1 MVCYAHNFLADGDG
15 NGGAK
20 TSVAQAN
27 ETQADE
33 TRADEIHLTVA
44 WAEELAAAYGTPLYL
59 YDEAAIRARTRA
71 LKEAFA
77 WNPGFREYFA
87 VKATPDPS
95 IIQVLAEEGCGC
107 DCATAPEL
115 LLAQACGLTG
125 HDMILTSN
133 DTPAADYRLAAEL
146 GAVINF
152 DAADMPAFWE
162 KHIGAFPRTA
172 CCRVNPGGTFEA
184 ANGIIGTPEDS
195 KFGMTVPQLRE
206 TFAYLRDHGVEEF
219 GVHAFLA
226 SNTLGGDYYP
236 RLARQ
241 LFGLVADL
249 ARDLDIHIGFVDLS
263 GGIGIPYEPAD
274 ADRANDIA
282 AIGQGVRRAYEDVLV
297 PAGMG
302 NVALYAE
309 LGRWLLAPAGALLT
323 RVIHEKET
331 YRRYLGVDACS
342 ANLMRPQLYGAYHRI
357 DVLGRE
363 DAPALATYNVVGGLC
378 ENGDQLAQD
387 RPLPETHPGDLLLI
401 YDVGAHGYSM
411 GYNYNGKLRSAE
423 VLLRADGTTELIR
436 RAERVTDYFATLEAT
451 EVGRRALALADR
463 WQGSRAA
470 DMSEAD
476 ARGTA
481 AESEGVVVTSIDNG
495 DSKRKL

>member
-1 MVCYAHNFLADGDG
+1 
-15 NGGAK
+15 
-20 TSVAQAN
+20 
-27 ETQADE
+27 
-33 TRADEIHLTVA
+33 
-44 WAEELAAAYGTPLYL
+44 
-59 YDEAAIRARTRA
+59 
-71 LKEAFA
+71 
-77 WNPGFREYFA
+77 
-87 VKATPDPS
+87 
-95 IIQVLAEEGCGC
+95 
-107 DCATAPEL
+107 
-115 LLAQACGLTG
+115 
-125 HDMILTSN
+125 MILTSN
-133 DTPAADYRLAAEL
+133 DTPAADYRLAVDL
-146 GAVINF
+146 GAIVNF
-152 DAADMPAFWE
+152 DAADMPAYWE
-162 KHIGAFPRTA
+162 QHVGAFPRTV

-241 LFGLVADL
+241 LFELVADL

-263 GGIGIPYEPAD
+263 GGIGIPYDPAD
-274 ADRANDIA
+274 ADRANDIV

-302 NVALYAE
+302 DVALYAE

-363 DAPALATYNVVGGLC
+363 DEPALATYNVVGGLC

-387 RPLPETHPGDLLLI
+387 RPLPETHPSDLLLI
-401 YDVGAHGYSM
+401 HDVGAHGHSM

-436 RAERVTDYFATLEAT
+436 RAERVTDYFATLDAT
-451 EVGRRALALADR
+451 EVGCRALTLAAR
-463 WQGSRAA
+463 WQADLSAELSAEPSAEPQLGALSAEPQLGAPSDDPHAQRTTHTPRTPYAA
-470 DMSEAD
+470 HT
-476 ARGTA
+476 ARVAHPYKTD
-481 AESEGVVVTSIDNG
+481 GVTVTTVDNAGG